1 MSTMGVVQ
9 VAWKVH
15 IYKDVF
21 YKFILIVFFHEI
33 IYNQVKYTWPNNS
46 RWRNKSIIIV
56 IVLHAD
62 MLTEF

>member
-33 IYNQVKYTWPNNS
+33 IYNQV
-46 RWRNKSIIIV
+46 
-56 IVLHAD
+56 
-62 MLTEF
+62 